1 MANKP
6 LSLDFTPSA
15 SVQVAPPKTSADTQ
29 IGARLMYLN
38 QIIRQT
44 MAADDYV
51 TAAKAKQERDQL
63 LASSEGRSMVST
75 LRAATTAL
83 GANALLDPET
93 QASVA
98 DLLPETLEQELRGM
112 GRSLQHLENRSNKA
126 FFMQNGMAEDDSQLM
141 SRLFSLTDRLNPDS
155 EEYFRASR
163 MYRLYNEYKNDPA
176 RVRAEMD
183 NFESGVQVIRQA
195 VIDPKDPNVTP
206 VSLNA
211 AQDVYDAS
219 QKVGWTPE
227 RAAGLLKFGMQA
239 AKHQPGR
246 SPDDE
251 HYDVRFAHNFV
262 TSHAAAALRTDGK
275 SQSWGYG
282 DTLQALIDNNW
293 VDPRMEA
300 TELAAKVSRV
310 ARRADETLN
319 KSGLLASR
327 AVTPA
332 EQNTILRAIASE
344 EGVTAAWP
352 ERDAEVAALSRSLV
366 GRGFSAVIALGGIG
380 ELSDGARATAAT
392 TLVAGASPE
401 TLAKVPAARAMQ
413 TVKARGDAAAQ
424 QFTMLFEAEGMDPA
438 VAAMA
443 SRVGPVLA
451 ANLDVPRE
459 RDMAILAAKNILAA
473 WETDPKSVGIEL
485 SGVAL
490 DALRKVAQTPTST
503 AVARNYPGRAEYLRN
518 EATRVQDPR
527 LGTVPEMVAE
537 TADENLRL
545 LEREIGRKIESIR
558 TSAILRN
565 RGAAGVLGVLR
576 DTKVSVSGVDMNLLE
591 VLQRTSAGK
600 QITSRTA
607 EDAESRRWKTGAG
620 KVVGAIGGAIGEVGD
635 ELMEAAGWLASVGP
649 YLFSSKQ
656 DAASTFRSDRKQL
669 GRWVVNQLLESGN
682 VTVDSLGQVS
692 LKPVAA
698 VAPQT
703 AEGMEAA
710 SKGFPEAMQRLRDAV
725 NEGLQQQGGV
735 RGNPSFSKLIAQGG
749 RLALN
754 MQQSAEDLRNLIA
767 SPQGAAAL
775 QQMASDGGYG
785 GQPASPYFS
794 AVSGISTR
802 GSLIDEGMLAWGM
815 RVARGVDAMRK
826 MNLTARGKSAE
837 ELRLAANT
845 EKGKRLMAMFRA
857 LVGRAN
863 EFTRKDQVVPA
874 ELSAKIDDVSAALNA
889 LDAESEVAE

>member
-38 QIIRQT
+38 QTIRQT

-63 LASSEGRSMVST
+63 LASSEGRFMVST

-126 FFMQNGMAEDDSQLM
+126 FFMQNGVAEDDAQLM
-141 SRLFSLTDRLNPDS
+141 SRLFSLTDRLNPDG

-163 MYRLYNEYKNDPA
+163 MYRLYNEYKTDPA
-176 RVRAEMD
+176 RARAEMD
-183 NFESGVQVIRQA
+183 KFEAGVQVIRRGVTDPA
-195 VIDPKDPNVTP
+195 DPKVTP
-206 VSLNA
+206 VSLDA

-251 HYDVRFAHNFV
+251 HYDVRFALNFV
-262 TSHAAAALRTDGK
+262 TSHAAAALRTE
-275 SQSWGYG
+275 GYG

-300 TELAAKVSRV
+300 TEMASRVSRV

-352 ERDAEVAALSRSLV
+352 ERDAEVAALSRSLE
-366 GRGFSAVIALGGIG
+366 GRGFSAVIAQGGIG

-443 SRVGPVLA
+443 GRVGPVLA
-451 ANLDVPRE
+451 ANLDDPRE

-490 DALRKVAQTPTST
+490 DELRKIAQTPTST
-503 AVARNYPGRAEYLRN
+503 AVARNYPGRAEYLLN
-518 EATRVQDPR
+518 EARRVGDPR
-527 LGTVPEMVAE
+527 SGMVPEMVAE

-545 LEREIGRKIESIR
+545 LEREIGRKLESIT
-558 TSAILRN
+558 TSALWRNQGAGAVLQVLR
-565 RGAAGVLGVLR
+565 GTTVSVAGVN
-576 DTKVSVSGVDMNLLE
+576 TSLLE
-591 VLQRTSAGK
+591 VLQRTSAGRV
-600 QITSRTA
+600 IVSGVAT
-607 EDAESRRWKTGAG
+607 DAKNQKWRSGAG
-620 KVVGAIGGAIGEVGD
+620 KAFRAFAGVFGEVGD
-635 ELMEAAGWLASVGP
+635 ELMEATGWLASVGP

-669 GRWVVNQLLESGN
+669 GRWVVNQLLEAGN

-710 SKGFPEAMQRLRDAV
+710 SKGFPEAVQRFRDAV

-749 RLALN
+749 RLTLN
-754 MQQSAEDLRNLIA
+754 MQQSAEDLRNLTA

-802 GSLIDEGMLAWGM
+802 GSLIDEGMLAQGM
-815 RVARGVDAMRK
+815 RVARWVDAMRK
-826 MNLTARGKSAE
+826 MNPTARGKSAE
-837 ELRLAANT
+837 ELRLAADT
-845 EKGKRLMAMFRA
+845 EKGKRLVAKYHA

-863 EFTRKDQVVPA
+863 EFTRKEQVVPA
-874 ELSAKIDDVSAALNA
+874 ELEAQINAVLAAINA